1 MKNKSNFTDQTNRPR
16 VVITG
21 MSAITPVGNTVVDT
35 WEQLLAGHSGAAR
48 ITVLD
53 PSPYDCQIGCELKG
67 FDPKKF
73 IPRKKIRH
81 MALPTQLAV
90 ISVGQAI
97 EDASLDLEKE
107 DRDCIG
113 VIIGT
118 AGGSSVA
125 ETERATKTLMQGD
138 SHRLSPFQ
146 ILKFWP
152 NMPSYFVAETYKL
165 RGNNLTICT
174 ACASGTQAIGEAA
187 RIIMRGEAE
196 VMLTGGTEAMVSE
209 TVFAGFNA
217 MRALASNFND
227 DPKRAMRPFDANREG
242 FIAGIGCAFLV
253 LERMEHA
260 VARGAR
266 IYAELLGSGV
276 SSDAYHMIAPDPE
289 GGGAALAIRR
299 ALDESRIRPE
309 AVDYINAHGTSTPL
323 GDVSET
329 NAIKAVFGER
339 AYHIPISSTKSMV
352 GHLMGAAG
360 AVEAVACV
368 MTLVEGKIHPTI
380 NYETPDPDCDLDYVP
395 NQSREASV
403 DIAISNSF
411 GLGGQNAC
419 LVLGRVNHL

>member
-1 MKNKSNFTDQTNRPR
+1 
-16 VVITG
+16 
-21 MSAITPVGNTVVDT
+21 
-35 WEQLLAGHSGAAR
+35 
-48 ITVLD
+48 
-53 PSPYDCQIGCELKG
+53 
-67 FDPKKF
+67 
-73 IPRKKIRH
+73 
-81 MALPTQLAV
+81 
-90 ISVGQAI
+90 
-97 EDASLDLEKE
+97 
-107 DRDCIG
+107 
-113 VIIGT
+113 
-118 AGGSSVA
+118 
-125 ETERATKTLMQGD
+125 
-138 SHRLSPFQ
+138 
-146 ILKFWP
+146 
-152 NMPSYFVAETYKL
+152 MPSYFVAETYKL

-419 LVLGRVNHL
+419 LVLGRVNHS